1 MIETV
6 TSGVGAIAS
15 SAMPCSVQLRTE
27 RAAALPT
34 RTDPPMAASTAL
46 FSSTLQLEQS
56 AMSNGPCTAGQA
68 HREASMSE
76 ATAHSVHTLTLT
88 REFASWRVPPVIS
101 IASTCRA
108 STGSFAQHNAVF
120 DGKDRSNR
128 HPVRII
134 RKHHSCH
141 DCDLNSAKPRPHNR
155 IRSSKVRTV
164 LLSVLAIVLPSS
176 SSVPALTK
184 ATAPRSCTCGT
195 YPHHMT
201 ARSKTHRE

>member
-1 MIETV
+1 
-6 TSGVGAIAS
+6 
-15 SAMPCSVQLRTE
+15 
-27 RAAALPT
+27 
-34 RTDPPMAASTAL
+34 
-46 FSSTLQLEQS
+46 
-56 AMSNGPCTAGQA
+56 
-68 HREASMSE
+68 MSE

-120 DGKDRSNR
+120 DGKDRSNL

-134 RKHHSCH
+134 GKHHSCH

-176 SSVPALTK
+176 SSVPALMKETVPRRCTCALHTNQ
-184 ATAPRSCTCGT
+184 ATACQLQHATSWVT
-195 YPHHMT
+195 
-201 ARSKTHRE
+201 

>member
-1 MIETV
+1 MALLRTNGLIVQSSQRLTMIETV

-120 DGKDRSNR
+120 DGKDRANLQ
-128 HPVRII
+128 HPLPVRFNPYA
-134 RKHHSCH
+134 
-141 DCDLNSAKPRPHNR
+141 LSASTTLVTTVTSIAPSRA
-155 IRSSKVRTV
+155 RT
-164 LLSVLAIVLPSS
+164 
-176 SSVPALTK
+176 
-184 ATAPRSCTCGT
+184 TA
-195 YPHHMT
+195 
-201 ARSKTHRE
+201 